1 MWHQATGCVSL
12 RLLSLCSATS
22 SNRNSH
28 SIIAPAIRSS
38 NSFRPDSCLEKRDH
52 AGKRVVKVPGGHCGW
67 TLLRPHAVW
76 LASAEFG
83 YSQIPSEMA
92 FLAAAS
98 SREFIDYYFQSYSHK

>member
-1 MWHQATGCVSL
+1 M
-12 RLLSLCSATS
+12 
-22 SNRNSH
+22 
-28 SIIAPAIRSS
+28 
-38 NSFRPDSCLEKRDH
+38 
-52 AGKRVVKVPGGHCGW
+52 KVLAGHCGW